1 MLPRP
6 AHDIVTPVPLVLCV
20 SALQIAHRARFQKRR
35 CSSIADTAP
44 HAPPLEATV
53 MYVAEKRDGKIRPL
67 SHVLLECETNA
78 VLADTQSVEA
88 LCVKI
93 DAIRLANKA

>member
-1 MLPRP
+1 MNIFPWERGEAP
-6 AHDIVTPVPLVLCV
+6 YWVNPENGIHWYVAD
-20 SALQIAHRARFQKRR
+20 ALTEWCYRE
-35 CSSIADTAP
+35 SLN
-44 HAPPLEATV
+44 APPLEATV
-53 MYVAEKRDGKIRPL
+53 MYVAEKREGKIRPL